1 MVFSESLKIIE
12 SETNVLGCFVAPFY
26 GDFRYQDQGKKNV
39 LDGILQKRLFLK
51 SVFACIFDDLGNN
64 KTIE

>member
-12 SETNVLGCFVAPFY
+12 SETNVLGCFVVAPFY

-39 LDGILQKRLFLK
+39 LDGILQKRLFVK
-51 SVFACIFDDLGNN
+51 SVCVHI
-64 KTIE
+64 